1 MVRVHI
7 KIIKIITIY
16 IISLLLIIGF
26 VAFASK
32 PSPIYGGLSLVVS
45 GGLGCGIVVSLEDV
59 FLGLVVFLVYLG
71 GMLVV
76 FGYTTAIATEEYP
89 ETWVGNVVAFIM
101 LLFVLLLQ
109 VGWYFMSKLVYI
121 IIAIK
126 LFDFV
131 DTSLVGQDYN
141 GVSQLYYCGGWALAL
156 LGWILFITI
165 YVVLEVVRER
175 SY

>member
-1 MVRVHI
+1 MKMLTVF
-7 KIIKIITIY
+7 
-16 IISLLLIIGF
+16 IISLLLLIGF
-26 VAFASK
+26 AAFASK

-76 FGYTTAIATEEYP
+76 FGYTTAMATEEYP
-89 ETWVGNVVAFIM
+89 ETWVGNKVAFSM
-101 LLFVLLLQ
+101 LFFVMLVEL
-109 VGWYFMSKLVYI
+109 GWYLMSKSV
-121 IIAIK
+121 AIFTAVD

-131 DTSLVGQDYN
+131 GVDLIGQEYS

-175 SY
+175 NN

>member
-1 MVRVHI
+1 M
-7 KIIKIITIY
+7 KMMTIY
-16 IISLLLIIGF
+16 IISLLLMIGF

-45 GGLGCGIVVSLEDV
+45 GGLGCGMVVSLEDV

-76 FGYTTAIATEEYP
+76 FGYTTAMAMEEYP
-89 ETWVGNVVAFIM
+89 ETWIGNMVAFIM
-101 LLFVLLLQ
+101 LFFVLLLQ

-121 IIAIK
+121 IMAVK

-131 DTSLVGQDYN
+131 EASLVGQDYN

-165 YVVLEVVRER
+165 FVVLEVVRER
-175 SY
+175 KC